1 MDYKPGEEITLSAQ
15 RKKHM
20 EKHRQEFSDFDATY
34 ERIPEIIAH
43 PDYIGRHPNGQSLEY
58 IKRIDGNVLVAV
70 RLCDKLNVRILF
82 VFFDSKLNLLLEP
95 RICDII
101 YMRYFNEG
109 GRGSR
114 RTFGSERDAG
124 LSPCRCLSNREVP
137 LGAFLYSKDIISYKT
152 AKSVLSKTKNCI

>member
-1 MDYKPGEEITLSAQ
+1 MKTVGHLTPKVIKAFDLDYKPGEEITLSAQ

-70 RLCDKLNVRILF
+70 RLCDKLNVRAEEAAAAPSGLKEMQDCHPAVVYQTKKSLLGLF
-82 VFFDSKLNLLLEP
+82 
-95 RICDII
+95 
-101 YMRYFNEG
+101 
-109 GRGSR
+109 
-114 RTFGSERDAG
+114 
-124 LSPCRCLSNREVP
+124 
-137 LGAFLYSKDIISYKT
+137 
-152 AKSVLSKTKNCI
+152 

>member
-1 MDYKPGEEITLSAQ
+1 MKTVGYLTPKVIKAFDLDYKPGEEITLSAQ

-70 RLCDKLNVRILF
+70 RLCDKLNVRTMF
-82 VFFDSKLNLLLEP
+82 VIKDSKLKNYLNAGNTDKSQKEGID
-95 RICDII
+95 R
-101 YMRYFNEG
+101 FNE
-109 GRGSR
+109 
-114 RTFGSERDAG
+114 EN
-124 LSPCRCLSNREVP
+124 RCNV
-137 LGAFLYSKDIISYKT
+137 GNIINHTTSLK
-152 AKSVLSKTKNCI
+152 